1 MKAAAKTV
9 GVVGATATM
18 MRLKRMTSK
27 VFAALQLVA
36 MRLYSGE
43 DDGNEYGNNEDRSHE
58 APSNKHCSNDSGGK
72 NPHGAASNSG
82 RNGAANAAVVVRDNS
97 VARGRSGDEHGHMV
111 PGNNDS
117 NSDVDGRF
125 DKRHAEE
132 H

>member
-1 MKAAAKTV
+1 MSDEEEESEQERNTESDRDSDIEENESDESRAKTV
-9 GVVGATATM
+9 GVVGTTATM

-36 MRLYSGE
+36 MRSYSGE

-72 NPHGAASNSG
+72 NPHGAASNPG

-97 VARGRSGDEHGHMV
+97 G
-111 PGNNDS
+111 
-117 NSDVDGRF
+117 
-125 DKRHAEE
+125 
-132 H
+132 